1 LKTILHI
8 VGNRPQFIKLAVLY
22 NELAKNSS
30 LQQKIIHTG
39 QHYSHNMS
47 DIFFDELNIP
57 QPDINF
63 NIQNTSPTL
72 FIDEAIQAL
81 KKYFLQEVNA
91 VVFVYGDTNTT
102 VAAAK
107 AAASCALPLIH
118 FEAGVRTHDNSMPE
132 EINRLTT
139 DKLANVNYCCTE
151 LNLQTLSQEKFD
163 NVIQSDIILTGDL
176 MLDAFLKIRASNK
189 KMVSHNEYVVCTVHR
204 EANLSSKTNL
214 SNIIAALNKIDKN
227 IPVVMPV
234 HPHTQKKM
242 EEYGIVPTFTML
254 SPLGYPDMKS
264 LLTQSSYVITDSGGT
279 SREAYFLQKKSLIIM
294 DKPFWPEILEQ
305 QCSINTAAFDDQI
318 IETFNLLP
326 SLLSNFGTNIFG
338 QGNAAENI
346 HQHLSA
352 YLSGLK

>member
-22 NELAKNSS
+22 NELAKDSH

-47 DIFFDELNIP
+47 AIFFEELNIP

-63 NIQNTSPTL
+63 NIQNASITL
-72 FIDEAIQAL
+72 FIDEAVETL
-81 KKYFLQEVNA
+81 KKYFLQQENA

-102 VAAAK
+102 LAAAK
-107 AAASCALPLIH
+107 AAASCTLPLIH
-118 FEAGVRTHDNSMPE
+118 FEAGVRTHDNNMPE
-132 EINRLTT
+132 EINRIAT

-151 LNLQTLSQEKFD
+151 YNLLTLQQEKLD
-163 NVIQSDIILTGDL
+163 KAIHSDIILTGDL
-176 MLDAFLKIRASNK
+176 MLDAFLKIKASDK
-189 KMVSHNEYVVCTVHR
+189 KMVACNDYVVCTIHR
-204 EANLSSKTNL
+204 EANLSSNENL
-214 SNIIAALNKIDKN
+214 SNIITALNKIDED

-242 EEYGIVPTFTML
+242 EEYGIVPSFTVL
-254 SPLGYPDMKS
+254 PPLGYPDMKS
-264 LLTQSSYVITDSGGT
+264 LLSQSSYVITDSGGT

-305 QCSINTAAFDDQI
+305 QCSINTAAIESQI
-318 IETFNLLP
+318 IEQFNQLP
-326 SLLSNFGTNIFG
+326 SLLSNFDTNIFG
-338 QGNAAENI
+338 RGNAAENI

-352 YLSGLK
+352 YLVA

>member
-22 NELAKNSS
+22 NELAKDSH

-63 NIQNTSPTL
+63 NIQNASVTL
-72 FIDEAIQAL
+72 FIDEAVEAL
-81 KKYFLQEVNA
+81 QKYFLQQENA

-102 VAAAK
+102 LAAAK
-107 AAASCALPLIH
+107 AAASCTLPLMH
-118 FEAGVRTHDNSMPE
+118 FEAGVRTHDNNMPE
-132 EINRLTT
+132 EINRLAT
-139 DKLANVNYCCTE
+139 DKLADVNYCCTE
-151 LNLQTLSQEKFD
+151 HNLLTLQQEKLAKA
-163 NVIQSDIILTGDL
+163 IHSDIILTGDL
-176 MLDAFLKIRASNK
+176 MLDAFLKIKASHK
-189 KMVSHNEYVVCTVHR
+189 KMVTHEEYVVCTIHR
-204 EANLSSKTNL
+204 EANLSSKANL
-214 SNIIAALNKIDKN
+214 SNIIAALNKIDED

-242 EEYGIVPTFTML
+242 KEYGIVPSFTL
-254 SPLGYPDMKS
+254 LPPLGYPDMKS
-264 LLTQSSYVITDSGGT
+264 LLAQSSYVITDSGGT

-305 QCSINTAAFDDQI
+305 QCSINTVAIESTI
-318 IETFNLLP
+318 IEKFNLLP
-326 SLLSNFGTNIFG
+326 SLLSNFCTNIFG

-352 YLSGLK
+352 YLSGLQ